1 MTLQLVTGPT
11 NARKAGVVLG
21 LVRRWAS
28 AGRRPVLVVP
38 TGSDA
43 DVYRRELLG
52 LAGGVVTGVR
62 VVTPDGLA
70 RLARRAAGLPP
81 AELGALTR
89 DRLLVAG
96 LRSLGPERPL
106 AAALDRPRLRGRLD
120 ALLEELAERG
130 LGLADLEDA
139 LGRVDLADATVDP
152 HLVADL
158 RIVVRGMEEAARAGG
173 LDGERSPGAV
183 AVEVR
188 RALVAGGWRAP
199 VALYGFDDLTF
210 GQQALLRVLAR
221 GADVVVSL
229 PFEDGRRATAA
240 RRDLVEELRR
250 TAEEL
255 PEDGPGRTGLLP
267 LRAGAEVLAGSTV
280 ARIGRREVVLAGG
293 PAESG
298 RARLAASLFE
308 PRAAAPPGT
317 ADGDVLGD
325 VVTLAGGDAR
335 AEAEGLAHLLAEAVD
350 EHGLAWHDVAIAA
363 RDAGGVG
370 GARLERALATLG
382 VPVARPRQEPAQRT
396 GVGRALLSLLAL
408 RTGDGDAD
416 DVVRVA
422 TELLPAAPEVRDDL
436 DAWAIGLRRGGVERA
451 APALERAA
459 ALLDG
464 TPAAALLERAVAPD
478 DDAAAAVLLLRDAL
492 PVLVDAQPATGGDE
506 DVVARAAAAIDR
518 WLAEL
523 EELARRSPALLPTA
537 AELRGELGQLPVPA
551 GRAPGPGRVEIAE
564 PAALRG
570 RHLAVLALAGLD
582 EAAFPAPEPVDPLVD
597 RETRAVLAA
606 AAGGALLAVPAER
619 LAAERMLFLELVAR
633 PTRLLVLSR
642 PEATERGEPRPP
654 SPFLADIAATLAPA
668 RPRTLARSSALVAP
682 PDRRSTATPGPLG
695 SDLDA
700 VGRETV
706 RRVLLERS
714 RFTVREVERLARC
727 PVCWLVEHLAGA
739 RDDRPETEPQ
749 RHGQLV
755 HEVLQRA
762 IVEVAGGAG
771 HPPYAALD
779 RDALLAA
786 GRRALD
792 ELGPVAVAGLPP
804 HRAAVLRRRADT
816 GVAAVLGALGERYG
830 EARLEAVELRI
841 DDDGD
846 VPPLDLGDGAR
857 AVGRVDRVDRVP
869 LPGEGEGI
877 GVVDYKLGG
886 GGAVPAT
893 RWGDTATIQAGA
905 YLAAVAAAG
914 GDPPAYALYQ
924 PAAPRT
930 GVLTGARPP
939 AGLEHRGALSASRGR
954 GPKDVPGVQAALDE
968 LLAQARAAVAALRAG
983 GITPTADGSVHGR
996 DGGCDHP
1003 AIARLW

>member
-1 MTLQLVTGPT
+1 V
-11 NARKAGVVLG
+11 
-21 LVRRWAS
+21 
-28 AGRRPVLVVP
+28 
-38 TGSDA
+38 
-43 DVYRRELLG
+43 
-52 LAGGVVTGVR
+52 
-62 VVTPDGLA
+62 
-70 RLARRAAGLPP
+70 
-81 AELGALTR
+81 
-89 DRLLVAG
+89 
-96 LRSLGPERPL
+96 
-106 AAALDRPRLRGRLD
+106 
-120 ALLEELAERG
+120 LLEELAERG

-139 LGRVDLADATVDP
+139 LGRVDPAEATVDP
-152 HLVADL
+152 QLLADL
-158 RIVVRGMEEAARAGG
+158 RVVVGGMEEAAREGG
-173 LDGERSPGAV
+173 LDGARSPGTV

-229 PFEDGRRATAA
+229 PFEDDRRATAA

-255 PEDGPGRTGLLP
+255 PEDAPGRTGLLP

-293 PAESG
+293 PTESG
-298 RARLAASLFE
+298 RARLAASIFE
-308 PRAAAPPGT
+308 PRAAAPPGAT
-317 ADGDVLGD
+317 GDGDVLGD
-325 VVTLAGGDAR
+325 VVTLTGGDAR
-335 AEAEGLAHLLAEAVD
+335 AEAEGLAHLLAEAVA
-350 EHGLAWHDVAIAA
+350 EHGLAWHDVAIAT

-408 RTGDGDAD
+408 RTGEGDAD

-422 TELLPAAPEVRDDL
+422 TELLPAAPAVRDAL
-436 DAWAIGLRRGGVERA
+436 DAWAIGLRRGGIERA
-451 APALERAA
+451 AAALERAEG
-459 ALLDG
+459 LLDG
-464 TPAAALLERAVAPD
+464 TSAAPLLERALTAD
-478 DDAAAAVLLLRDAL
+478 DDPVAAVLLLRDAL
-492 PVLVDAQPATGGDE
+492 PALVDAQPATGGDE
-506 DVVARAAAAIDR
+506 DVLARAATAIDR

-523 EELARRSPALLPTA
+523 EELARRSPALLPTP
-537 AELRGELGQLPVPA
+537 AELRRELGQLPVPA
-551 GRAPGPGRVEIAE
+551 GHAPGPGRVEIAE

-654 SPFLADIAATLAPA
+654 SPFLADVAATLAPA

-695 SDLDA
+695 SGLDA

-762 IVEVAGGAG
+762 IVEVAGGG
-771 HPPYAALD
+771 DRPPYAALD

-804 HRAAVLRRRADT
+804 HRAAVLRRRAET

-869 LPGEGEGI
+869 LPGEGEGV

-893 RWGDTATIQAGA
+893 RWADTATIQAGA

-914 GDPPAYALYQ
+914 GEAPAYALYQ

-954 GPKDVPGVQAALDE
+954 GPKDVAGVQAALDE
-968 LLAQARAAVAALRAG
+968 LLAQAREAVGALRAG
-983 GITPTADGSVHGR
+983 AITPTPEGSVHGR